1 MKHFVIALL
10 LFAGALGVGI
20 PLARMNTEH
29 REKYTYA
36 FPDLQ
41 DARDVARAQEILR
54 TWQWTR
60 GTEAVRRAM
69 QLDLAFPLFY
79 ATLLA
84 LLAWRASIP
93 RTPLV
98 ARLGRVVA
106 ILAIFGGLADIAEN
120 TIMLTMLGDAT
131 ASRLPVMLV
140 FTHVKIAG
148 ILFALIYLLFAHLNV
163 NEPDAT
169 ASDVPLNT

>member
-1 MKHFVIALL
+1 MKHFAIALL
-10 LFAGALGVGI
+10 LLAGALGVGI
-20 PLARMNTEH
+20 PLERMNTEH

-41 DARDVARAQEILR
+41 NARDVATAKEILR
-54 TWQWTR
+54 TWQWSR
-60 GTEAVRRAM
+60 GTDAVKRAM

-93 RTPLV
+93 RRPLV
-98 ARLGRVVA
+98 ARIGRVVA
-106 ILAIFGGLADIAEN
+106 FLAIFGGLADIAEN
-120 TIMLTMLGDAT
+120 TIMLTMLGDPS
-131 ASRLPVMLV
+131 ASRLPVMLI

-148 ILFALIYLLFAHLNV
+148 IVAALLYILFAHLDV
-163 NEPDAT
+163 NERDAT
-169 ASDVPLNT
+169 ASDVLPDT